1 MNDNNNSSKMLS
13 DDALER
19 VMLDMFG
26 GGVFGSPKQNTRHES
41 PEMDSRQSALIDE
54 TEDNL

>member
-1 MNDNNNSSKMLS
+1 MNDDDRSSKMLS

-26 GGVFGSPKQNTRHES
+26 GAWDNPQEKTPQES
-41 PEMDSRQSALIDE
+41 AKSDPSQHLLTDKDE
-54 TEDNL
+54 GEI

>member
-1 MNDNNNSSKMLS
+1 MNDDDRSSKMLS

-26 GGVFGSPKQNTRHES
+26 GAWDSPQEKASQESAKRHPS
-41 PEMDSRQSALIDE
+41 QYLLTDE
-54 TEDNL
+54 DEGEI

>member
-1 MNDNNNSSKMLS
+1 MNDNNKSSKMLS

-26 GGVFGSPKQNTRHES
+26 GAWSNPNEKEQPAHA
-41 PEMDSRQSALIDE
+41 EMDSPRQALNEE
-54 TEDNL
+54 TEGEI

>member
-1 MNDNNNSSKMLS
+1 MNDNDKSSKMLS

-26 GGVFGSPKQNTRHES
+26 GVWES
-41 PEMDSRQSALIDE
+41 STQKEQPDNAERDLQSSALIE
-54 TEDNL
+54 ESEGNV

>member
-1 MNDNNNSSKMLS
+1 MNDTHKSSKMLS

-26 GGVFGSPKQNTRHES
+26 GGVWESSRPEAQPQNADADSPRT
-41 PEMDSRQSALIDE
+41 ALIDE
-54 TEDNL
+54 GESDI